1 LNNASASGEVT
12 AATPGSERILVFVPM
27 YRCAPQVPRVIEQFA
42 RVPGLPADLAV
53 LCIDNQ
59 SPDGT
64 LAAAEA
70 ALAASPV
77 REKYLLRNDDNY
89 GLGGSHKV
97 AIAFAQAHGFDY
109 LVVLHGDDQ
118 GSIADLQP
126 HLAAGAHRDVDAL
139 LGARFMR
146 GATLQGYSTLRTA
159 ANHAFNA
166 IFSIIGGRWF
176 SDLGSGLNLFRTSIF
191 ADGFHL
197 KYADNLTFNY
207 YLVFGLADHGHRFRF
222 FPINWREDDQV
233 SNARLFSQ
241 GIRMLELLRQR
252 LLSAGR
258 FHAAEHREVPRA
270 SYPATLIRSWPAPV
284 TQEQA

>member
-1 LNNASASGEVT
+1 
-12 AATPGSERILVFVPM
+12 M
-27 YRCAPQVPRVIEQFA
+27 YRCAPQIPRVIEQFA
-42 RVPGLPADLAV
+42 RLPGLPADLAV

-59 SPDGT
+59 SPDET

-97 AIAFAQAHGFDY
+97 AIDFAHQHGFEY

-126 HLAAGAHRDVDAL
+126 HLAAGVHRTVDAL

-159 ANHAFNA
+159 ANHVFNA
-166 IFSIIGGRWF
+166 IFSIIGGQWF

-241 GIRMLELLRQR
+241 GIRMLKLLRQR
-252 LLSAGR
+252 LLSVAR
-258 FHAAEHREVPRA
+258 FHAAEHRDVPRA
-270 SYPATLIRSWPAPV
+270 SYPATLVRSWPAPV

>member
-1 LNNASASGEVT
+1 MIA
-12 AATPGSERILVFVPM
+12 
-27 YRCAPQVPRVIEQFA
+27 QFA
-42 RVPGLPADLAV
+42 QVPGLPKDLAV

-70 ALAASPV
+70 ALEASPM

-97 AIAFAQAHGFDY
+97 AIDFARRHGFTY

-126 HLAAGAHRDVDAL
+126 HLAAGAHRQVDAL

-146 GATLQGYSTLRTA
+146 GATLKGYSALRTA
-159 ANHAFNA
+159 ANQVFNA
-166 IFSIIGGRWF
+166 IFSVIGGQWF

-191 ADGFHL
+191 DDGFHL
-197 KYADNLTFNY
+197 KYADDLTFNY
-207 YLVFGLADHGHRFRF
+207 YLVFGLADHGHRLRF
-222 FPINWREDDQV
+222 FPIHWREDDQV
-233 SNARLFSQ
+233 SNAKLFSH
-241 GIRMLELLRQR
+241 GGRMLKLLRER
-252 LLSAGR
+252 LISTR
-258 FHAAEHREVPRA
+258 KFHAGEHRDRPRA
-270 SYPATLIRSWPAPV
+270 TYPATLIRAWPAA
-284 TQEQA
+284 E

>member
-1 LNNASASGEVT
+1 MNNASASGDAPASNVN
-12 AATPGSERILVFVPM
+12 GERILVFVPM
-27 YRCAPQVPRVIEQFA
+27 YRCAPQIPRVIEQFA
-42 RVPGLPADLAV
+42 KVAGLPADMAV

-70 ALAASPV
+70 ALDASPV

-97 AIAFAQAHGFDY
+97 AIDFARRNGFTY

-126 HLAAGAHRDVDAL
+126 HIAQGEHRQVDAL

-146 GATLQGYSTLRTA
+146 GATLQGYSTLRTL

-166 IFSIIGGRWF
+166 IFSIIGGQWF
-176 SDLGSGLNLFRTSIF
+176 SDLGSGLNLFRVSIF
-191 ADGFHL
+191 DTGFHL

-207 YLVFGLADHGHRFRF
+207 FLVFGLADHGHRMRF

-233 SNARLFSQ
+233 SNAKLFSQ
-241 GIRMLELLRQR
+241 GLRMLKLLRQR
-252 LLSAGR
+252 LLSVGK
-258 FHAAEHREVPRA
+258 FHEAEHRDVPRDA
-270 SYPATLIRSWPAPV
+270 YPATLVRAWPAEA
-284 TQEQA
+284 QFRA

>member
-1 LNNASASGEVT
+1 MN
-12 AATPGSERILVFVPM
+12 AATPAGERILVFVPM
-27 YRCAPQVPRVIEQFA
+27 YRCAPQIPRVIEQFA

-59 SPDGT
+59 SPDDT

-77 REKYLLRNDDNY
+77 GEKYLLRNDDNY

-126 HLAAGAHRDVDAL
+126 YLAAGTHRTVDAL

-159 ANHAFNA
+159 ANHVFNA
-166 IFSIIGGRWF
+166 IFSIIGGQWF

-191 ADGFHL
+191 SDGFHL

-207 YLVFGLADHGHRFRF
+207 YLVFGLADHGHRMGF

-233 SNARLFSQ
+233 SNAKLFSQ
-241 GIRMLELLRQR
+241 GVRMLKLLRQR
-252 LLSAGR
+252 LLSVGR
-258 FHAAEHREVPRA
+258 FHGAEHRDVPRA
-270 SYPATLIRSWPAPV
+270 SYPATLIRSWPAPGGER
-284 TQEQA
+284 TPA

>member
-1 LNNASASGEVT
+1 MSDGYASGDVGQQ
-12 AATPGSERILVFVPM
+12 AAGERILVFVPM
-27 YRCAPQVPRVIEQFA
+27 YRCAPQIPRVIDQLTQ
-42 RVPGLPADLAV
+42 VSGLPRDLAL

-59 SPDGT
+59 SPDNT
-64 LAAAEA
+64 LSAAEA
-70 ALAASPV
+70 ALDASPV
-77 REKYLLRNDDNY
+77 AEKYLLRNDDNY

-97 AIAFAQAHGFDY
+97 AIEFARRHGFTY

-126 HLAAGAHRDVDAL
+126 HLAAGAHRQVDAL

-146 GATLQGYSTLRTA
+146 GATLKGYSTLRTA
-159 ANHAFNA
+159 ANHLFNA

-176 SDLGSGLNLFRTSIF
+176 SDLGSGLNLFRTGIF
-191 ADGFHL
+191 DDGFHL

-207 YLVFGLADHGHRFRF
+207 YLVFGLADHGHRLRF

-241 GIRMLELLRQR
+241 GLRMLKLLGQR
-252 LLSAGR
+252 LISAR
-258 FHAAEHREVPRA
+258 KFHAAEHRDHPRDA
-270 SYPATLIRSWPAPV
+270 YPATLIRAWPERA
-284 TQEQA
+284 